1 MGRTGRVIALPA
13 VLGTL
18 VWGAWVAA
26 DATAFVQL
34 LVSQPIVA
42 GTVTG
47 WLWGRPEI
55 GLELGAMLQLF
66 ACGVLPLGGR
76 TPEDFPAGAVVGVA
90 VASAVDRGL
99 PVASAQGGPLLYGAC
114 VAFAVALLGKPLLV
128 WQRRRNERLAAWCE
142 VELASGNLGA
152 LGRAQVAGV
161 AQAAAVGLAWTGA
174 AMLVFGALASPLFRI
189 QGVALGQAWH
199 VGSPLLW
206 GFGAGLVARN
216 FVRGRRPTVFFWI
229 SLTAFLLLRLA
240 QPR

>member
-1 MGRTGRVIALPA
+1 VNVLPA
-13 VLGTL
+13 VFGTL
-18 VWGAWVAA
+18 LWGAWVAA

-34 LVSQPIVA
+34 LISQPIVA

-47 WLWGRPEI
+47 WLWGRPAI
-55 GLELGAMLQLF
+55 GLELGAILQLF

-90 VASAVDRGL
+90 VAASIDLGQ

-128 WQRRRNERLAAWCE
+128 WQRRRNERLATWCE
-142 VELASGNLGA
+142 AELMAGNLGA
-152 LGRAQVAGV
+152 LGHAQVAGV
-161 AQAAAVGLAWTGA
+161 AQAAAIGLVWTGA
-174 AMLVFGALASPLFRI
+174 AMLVFGLLAGPLFRA

-199 VGSPLLW
+199 LGSPLLW
-206 GFGAGLVARN
+206 GFGAGMVAKS

-229 SLTAFLLLRLA
+229 ALTAFLVLRLA
-240 QPR
+240 QPS

>member
-1 MGRTGRVIALPA
+1 MNPLAA

-18 VWGAWVAA
+18 AWGAWVAA

-47 WLWGRPEI
+47 WIWGRPEI
-55 GLELGAMLQLF
+55 GLELGAILQLF

-76 TPEDFPAGAVVGVA
+76 TPEDFPAGTVVGVA
-90 VASAVDRGL
+90 VASSIDLGM
-99 PVASAQGGPLLYGAC
+99 PVASAQGGPLRYGGAT
-114 VAFAVALLGKPLLV
+114 AFAVALLGKPFLV

-142 VELASGNLGA
+142 GELVAGHLGA
-152 LGRAQVAGV
+152 LARAQAAGV
-161 AQAAAVGLAWTGA
+161 AQAAAIGFAWTGV
-174 AMLVFGALASPLFRI
+174 AMLAFGAIAGPLFRM

-199 VGSPLLW
+199 FASPILW
-206 GFGAGLVARN
+206 GFGAGLVTRN

-229 SLTAFLLLRLA
+229 ALTAFLLLRLA
-240 QPR
+240 QGT